1 MSSTIDT
8 YKHRSA
14 RLDTGGIDFDAF
26 ADRPLSDDGLRC
38 LRYMHDIEH
47 HTVCYLRDLL
57 LTPAHRDPDI
67 TAFLSCWVYEEL
79 WHGEALG
86 RVLAAHGEPSGSPRI
101 ARLRQGRGWR
111 DLRET
116 TTHLFGASIAGRPFV
131 ALHMTWGAINE
142 WSTQAGYAR
151 LSAREGHPV
160 LTELLRRIMRQEG
173 RHIDVYVSEA
183 RRRLATSPGAQ
194 RLTRWALSHLWRPVG
209 SGVMPRSEV
218 AFLVGHLFG
227 DVEGRTMA
235 DRIDRRIDQLPG
247 QSGLGLLGR
256 VVDRSTEAPCR
267 TGAARRSGRCCRPPS
282 SRLPSSVT
290 EPAPEKA

>member
-1 MSSTIDT
+1 MSSTIDI
-8 YKHRSA
+8 YKRRSA

-79 WHGEALG
+79 WHGEALAQ
-86 RVLAAHGEPSGSPRI
+86 VLAAHGEPSGTPRI
-101 ARLRQGRGWR
+101 AQLRRGQGWR
-111 DLRET
+111 NLKET
-116 TTHLFGASIAGRPFV
+116 TTHLLGASIAGHPFV

-151 LSAREGHPV
+151 LSAQEGHPV

-173 RHIDVYVSEA
+173 RHIDIYVSEA
-183 RRRLATSPGAQ
+183 RRRLAASPRAQ

-209 SGVMPRSEV
+209 SGVKPRSEV
-218 AFLVGHLFG
+218 TFLVSHLFG

-247 QSGLGLLGR
+247 QSGLGLVHR
-256 VVDRSTEAPCR
+256 VVDRSMEVASR
-267 TGAARRSGRCCRPPS
+267 TGATRRSARRCRRPS
-282 SRLPSSVT
+282 STLSSSVT
-290 EPAPEKA
+290 KPTPEKA